1 MIFRLFQLFHIFEAT
16 QFSEIF
22 LTLFKG
28 LFHYLYIYI
37 YHATCSTKDLDNI
50 TQDLI
55 NILKLNVLHLR
66 KCITLV
72 IEVII
77 LFIRVTV
84 RAITVG
90 IPRSSRGLAAICHV
104 KFSDR
109 AEGHCWCNL
118 CASRRLS
125 RRRSSHFGSRL
136 CDSLAWKSTWRT
148 CPTPRCSRSWPIP
161 STLQWSDMAVSAGL
175 VDLRYGKF
183 RPSMDD
189 FNLPLNS
196 GNFFSVSPDYRQ

>member
-1 MIFRLFQLFHIFEAT
+1 
-16 QFSEIF
+16 
-22 LTLFKG
+22 
-28 LFHYLYIYI
+28 
-37 YHATCSTKDLDNI
+37 
-50 TQDLI
+50 
-55 NILKLNVLHLR
+55 LHLR

-118 CASRRLS
+118 CALHSAFQGGGAPILDRDFATVLPGSPLGERVGPPGAPDPGQYPALCSEVTWLCPLDLS
-125 RRRSSHFGSRL
+125 
-136 CDSLAWKSTWRT
+136 T
-148 CPTPRCSRSWPIP
+148 
-161 STLQWSDMAVSAGL
+161 
-175 VDLRYGKF
+175 
-183 RPSMDD
+183 
-189 FNLPLNS
+189 
-196 GNFFSVSPDYRQ
+196 